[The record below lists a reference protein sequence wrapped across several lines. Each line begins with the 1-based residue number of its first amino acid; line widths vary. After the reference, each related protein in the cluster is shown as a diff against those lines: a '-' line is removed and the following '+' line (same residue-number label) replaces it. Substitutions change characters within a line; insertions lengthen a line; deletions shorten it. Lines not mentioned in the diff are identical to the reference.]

1 MQKAWCVKRRK
12 RSSILTHSKRKRR
25 NRYDYLDYQRWWH
38 LYNPTSMY
46 RKCMTNESENEN
58 IRQIYYDNEVCYN
71 TKMKQIIPTNFQKDK
86 STSDE
91 KCWWFGGIDLLIM
104 LKCQDKQI
112 KISHETLIYEI
123 LKQSIAH

>member
-1 MQKAWCVKRRK
+1 
-12 RSSILTHSKRKRR
+12 
-25 NRYDYLDYQRWWH
+25 
-38 LYNPTSMY
+38 MY

-91 KCWWFGGIDLLIM
+91 KC
-104 LKCQDKQI
+104 
-112 KISHETLIYEI
+112 
-123 LKQSIAH
+123 